1 MARTLGFLVLALALG
16 VGAASNFKPSVDF
29 SLSKDLGSGLSVDSL
44 KGAVSVESQ
53 LSEDVSVGAQLDR
66 DAANG
71 LKGLFAKLSHSMGG
85 GRVNADLNVGLE
97 DNAVRGE
104 LGYEEGDNK
113 LVADVDT
120 NQENVVRSLRFSRQ
134 GDGWAFRPRFNLA
147 DGSVDLE
154 AEAQVTDEANLRVNL
169 EGGSSEVELKYS
181 VDDSTRLTFNNK
193 ENLRIEVER
202 DIDGDNTV
210 RPSFNVNDKH
220 FQLSWVRRL
229 GDERTLT
236 ATVDPENSV
245 DLELDGGDEDWSAK
259 VSAPWSN
266 PKDMDVSFGRKFQF

>member
-66 DAANG
+66 DAASG

-85 GRVNADLNVGLE
+85 GRVNADLSVGLE

-113 LVADVDT
+113 LV
-120 NQENVVRSLRFSRQ
+120 VRGVHLQIYPSPSGLLPSSPLGPCSVMGPLR
-134 GDGWAFRPRFNLA
+134 AALP
-147 DGSVDLE
+147 
-154 AEAQVTDEANLRVNL
+154 
-169 EGGSSEVELKYS
+169 
-181 VDDSTRLTFNNK
+181 
-193 ENLRIEVER
+193 
-202 DIDGDNTV
+202 
-210 RPSFNVNDKH
+210 
-220 FQLSWVRRL
+220 
-229 GDERTLT
+229 
-236 ATVDPENSV
+236 
-245 DLELDGGDEDWSAK
+245 
-259 VSAPWSN
+259 
-266 PKDMDVSFGRKFQF
+266 